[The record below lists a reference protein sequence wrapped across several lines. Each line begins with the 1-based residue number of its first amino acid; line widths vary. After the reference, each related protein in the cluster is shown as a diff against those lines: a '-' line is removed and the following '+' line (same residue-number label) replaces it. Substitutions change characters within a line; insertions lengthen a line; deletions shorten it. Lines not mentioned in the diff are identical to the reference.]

1 MANFEQA
8 KIKYRATTIRW
19 GFIWALWTAVLWG
32 AWYVPGTA
40 IWYEIPYVNM
50 AFETNAEFLVAAA
63 VITAFNAVFVL
74 AFLFIW
80 LAVLGKIGDFFR
92 TLAQFRNISKWF
104 FFGAIFGGPM
114 AIFGSFMAMGYVGPV
129 FAAVSALMYP
139 VVGTIMAYFWYN
151 EKITK
156 RAVLG
161 IVLIILGGIV
171 VYGMGIF
178 QEMKAGITGQAWLGY
193 IGGLMAA
200 IGWGVEGAI
209 AGRALDVTD
218 PDVGITIRFGAETL
232 YWIFIIL
239 PLSAILSSV
248 EVAPIVAQTFN
259 PWALI
264 WLTLAGITFAYC
276 YVSWYKSFPLIG
288 VGRGQAIGDLY
299 GVFAIIFIAIFT
311 LDWPEW
317 NFVLGAILTIVG
329 GFVMYTEK
337 SEVLE
342 VIRSIPQSSQPAECE
357 ADGGMSK

>member
-1 MANFEQA
+1 MADQTQA
-8 KIKYRATTIRW
+8 KLRYRATTIRW

-40 IWYEIPYVNM
+40 IWYELPYINM

-63 VITAFNAVFVL
+63 VITAFNALFVL
-74 AFLFIW
+74 AFLFVW

-92 TLAQFRNISKWF
+92 TLKQFRNISKWF
-104 FFGAIFGGPM
+104 FGGAIFGGPM

-139 VVGTIMAYFWYN
+139 VVGTILAYFWYN

-161 IVLIILGGIV
+161 MALIIAGGLV
-171 VYGMGIF
+171 VYGLGIF
-178 QEMKAGITGQAWLGY
+178 EELKSGATGQAWLGY

-218 PDVGITIRFGAETL
+218 PDVGLSIRFAAETF
-232 YWIFIIL
+232 YWVVIIL
-239 PLSAILSSV
+239 PLAALLSSV
-248 EVAPIVAQTFN
+248 EVVPMVAQTVN
-259 PWALI
+259 PWAMV
-264 WLTLAGITFAYC
+264 WLMLAGITFAYC

-299 GVFAIIFIAIFT
+299 GVFAIIFIALFT
-311 LDWPEW
+311 LDFPEW
-317 NFVLGAILTIVG
+317 NFVIGAFLTIAG

-342 VIRSIPQSSQPAECE
+342 VIRAIPQSTETAKCDV
-357 ADGGMSK
+357 DGGM

>member
-1 MANFEQA
+1 MADFEQA
-8 KIKYRATTIRW
+8 KTKYRATTIRW

-50 AFETNAEFLVAAA
+50 AFDTNSEFLVAAA

-74 AFLFIW
+74 AFLFLWIG
-80 LAVLGKIGDFFR
+80 VLGKIDDFFR
-92 TLAQFRNISKWF
+92 TLKQFSNISKWF
-104 FFGAIFGGPM
+104 FYGAIFGGPM
-114 AIFGSFMAMGYVGPV
+114 AIFGSFLAMGYVGPV

-139 VVGTIMAYFWYN
+139 VVGAIMAYFWYN

-161 IVLIILGGIV
+161 MLLIIAGGII

-178 QEMKAGITGQAWLGY
+178 EELKSGASGQAWLGY
-193 IGGLMAA
+193 LGGLMAA
-200 IGWGVEGAI
+200 VGWGVEGAI
-209 AGRALDVTD
+209 AGRALDITD
-218 PDVGITIRFGAETL
+218 PDVGITIRFGAETF
-232 YWIFIIL
+232 YWIVIIL
-239 PLSAILSSV
+239 PLTALLSPV
-248 EVAPIVAQTFN
+248 KVVPIVAQTFN
-259 PWALI
+259 PWALV

-299 GVFAIIFIAIFT
+299 GIFAIIFTAVFT
-311 LDWPEW
+311 LNLPKW
-317 NFVLGAILTIVG
+317 NFVIGAILTIIG

-342 VIRSIPQSSQPAECE
+342 VIRAIPRSTEPARCDV
-357 ADGGMSK
+357 DGGV

>member
-1 MANFEQA
+1 MANQDQA

-32 AWYVPGTA
+32 AWYVPGSA

-50 AFETNAEFLVAAA
+50 AFDTNAEFLVAAA

-80 LAVLGKIGDFFR
+80 LAVLGKIGEFFR
-92 TLAQFRNISKWF
+92 TLKQFGKISKWF
-104 FFGAIFGGPM
+104 FGGAIFGGPM

-139 VVGTIMAYFWYN
+139 VVGTILAYLWYN

-161 IVLIILGGIV
+161 MLLILSGGVI
-171 VYGMGIF
+171 VYGIGIF
-178 QEMKAGITGQAWLGY
+178 EE
-193 IGGLMAA
+193 GLMAA

-218 PDVGITIRFGAETL
+218 PDVGITIRFGAETF
-232 YWIFIIL
+232 YWLVIIL
-239 PLSAILSSV
+239 PLAAIFSTV
-248 EVAPIVAQTFN
+248 EVGAMVAQTFN

-264 WLTLAGITFAYC
+264 YLVLAGITFAYC

-299 GVFAIIFIAIFT
+299 GIFAIIFVAIFT
-311 LDWPEW
+311 LDFPEW
-317 NFVLGAILTIVG
+317 NFIIGAIFTIVG

-342 VIRSIPQSSQPAECE
+342 VIRSIPQSSE
-357 ADGGMSK
+357 ATQCDVDGGM

>member
-1 MANFEQA
+1 MADLQQA
-8 KIKYRATTIRW
+8 KNKYRATTIRW

-74 AFLFIW
+74 TFLFLW
-80 LAVLGKIGDFFR
+80 LAVLGKIPDFFR
-92 TLAQFRNISKWF
+92 TLKQFRNISKWF
-104 FFGAIFGGPM
+104 FLGAIFGGPM

-139 VVGTIMAYFWYN
+139 VVGTILAYFWYN

-156 RAVLG
+156 RAVAG
-161 IVLIILGGIV
+161 MVLIILGGV
-171 VYGMGIF
+171 VTYGLGIF
-178 QEMKAGITGQAWLGY
+178 DELKAGAGSLAWLGY
-193 IGGLMAA
+193 LGGLMAA

-239 PLSAILSSV
+239 PLAAILSTV
-248 EVAPIVAQTFN
+248 KVAPMVAQTIN
-259 PWALI
+259 PWAI
-264 WLTLAGITFAYC
+264 VWLLLAGITFAYC

-299 GVFAIIFIAIFT
+299 GIFAIIFVALFT
-311 LDWPEW
+311 LDFPKW
-317 NFVLGAILTIVG
+317 NFVLGAVLTIIG

-342 VIRSIPQSSQPAECE
+342 VIRSIPKSSEPECE
-357 ADGGMSK
+357 TDRGLNV

>member
-1 MANFEQA
+1 MANQDQA

-32 AWYVPGTA
+32 AWYVPGSA
-40 IWYEIPYVNM
+40 IWYEVPYVNM

-80 LAVLGKIGDFFR
+80 LAVLGKIGEFFR
-92 TLAQFRNISKWF
+92 TLKQFGKISKWF
-104 FFGAIFGGPM
+104 FGGAIFGGPM

-139 VVGTIMAYFWYN
+139 VVGTILAYLWYN

-161 IVLIILGGIV
+161 MLLILSGGVI
-171 VYGMGIF
+171 VYGIGIF
-178 QEMKAGITGQAWLGY
+178 EELKAGASGQAWLGY

-218 PDVGITIRFGAETL
+218 PDVGITIRFGAETF
-232 YWIFIIL
+232 YWLVIIL
-239 PLSAILSSV
+239 PLAAIFSTV
-248 EVAPIVAQTFN
+248 EVGAMVAQTFN

-264 WLTLAGITFAYC
+264 YLVLAGITFAYC

-299 GVFAIIFIAIFT
+299 GIFAIIFVAIFT
-311 LDWPEW
+311 LDFPEW
-317 NFVLGAILTIVG
+317 NFIIGAIFTIVG

-342 VIRSIPQSSQPAECE
+342 VIRSIPQSSE
-357 ADGGMSK
+357 ATQCDVDGGM